1 MADLTGVLT
10 RREYTALVN
19 VIEHASNGVARV
31 TMQRMLG
38 CIASYRVICHHL
50 APLLHDAI
58 AATDDAQH
66 KAHLQSLLDDLK
78 RGES

>member
-1 MADLTGVLT
+1 MTILT
-10 RREYTALVN
+10 RREYAGLVDAANTAISYSEPYGHELQQAL
-19 VIEHASNGVARV
+19 E
-31 TMQRMLG
+31 

-58 AATDDAQH
+58 AKCDDRQQCD
-66 KAHLQSLLDDLK
+66 HLQSLLDDLK